1 MSYFDCCN
9 CGSQQQKEDCGDDN
23 QGVLQHPV
31 WLCVCVREQFA
42 IQTCLLNI
50 HMLATL
56 AKTLFVHAV
65 SRLDCAATST
75 QLAERSIAQR
85 EDTLL
90 RVRTSPK
97 HNQTFVDTCSSNSHV
112 RWDTD
117 ELTKKTG
124 SRQTR
129 RDGESGD
136 SLYKGSQD
144 A

>member
-1 MSYFDCCN
+1 
-9 CGSQQQKEDCGDDN
+9 
-23 QGVLQHPV
+23 
-31 WLCVCVREQFA
+31 
-42 IQTCLLNI
+42 
-50 HMLATL
+50 MLATL

-75 QLAERSIAQR
+75 QLADELAERSIAQR

-97 HNQTFVDTCSSNSHV
+97 HNQTFVDTCSSNSYV